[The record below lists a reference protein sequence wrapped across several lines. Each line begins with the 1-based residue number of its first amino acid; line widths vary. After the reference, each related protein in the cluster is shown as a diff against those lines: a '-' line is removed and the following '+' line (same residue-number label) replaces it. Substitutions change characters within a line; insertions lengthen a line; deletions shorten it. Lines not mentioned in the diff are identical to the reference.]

1 MVFTGPNRGPIR
13 GPMRE
18 LTTAAALAATL
29 VGCGSDPPEVDQPKI
44 SPPGFQVRS
53 ARPVPVAVT
62 RALAVPLQAPASM
75 AEPLALAPPVVVSSN
90 GPDPLA
96 SYPPQDECA
105 KLPGFAA
112 FRDAL
117 FIAVRKRDAAA
128 LTALADPA
136 VNLDFGGGSGTDEWR
151 KRLES
156 SPALWGELAELE
168 GLGCAQDGGVV
179 TMPWIFSRVPD
190 AVDAYRAMLVTDK
203 GVPLHIESA
212 AEAKELAKLDW
223 ALVETVGTPEAG
235 AFREVTSGTSRGFV
249 EAAKL
254 RAVLD
259 YRLIADRQNGEWK
272 VTAFVAGD

>member
-1 MVFTGPNRGPIR
+1 MVFR
-13 GPMRE
+13 GPMLR
-18 LTTAAALAATL
+18 LGLGTAVAMLAA
-29 VGCGSDPPEVDQPKI
+29 CGSDPPKVDRPEVN
-44 SPPGFQVRS
+44 PPGSQVRS

-62 RALAVPLQAPASM
+62 RTLAVPVRAPPSM
-75 AEPLALAPPVVVSSN
+75 AEPLPQLPPVVVSSN
-90 GPDPLA
+90 GPDPLV

-112 FRDAL
+112 FRDSL
-117 FIAVRKRDAAA
+117 FTAVRKRDAAA

-151 KRLES
+151 TRLAS
-156 SPALWGELAELE
+156 SPALWGELAQLD
-168 GLGCAQDGGVV
+168 GFGCAEDGGVV

-190 AVDAYRAMLVTDK
+190 AVDANSAMLVTDK
-203 GVPLHIESA
+203 GVPLRSGTA
-212 AEAKELAKLDW
+212 ADAKELAKLDW
-223 ALVETVGTPEAG
+223 ALVATVGASEAG
-235 AFREVTSGTSRGFV
+235 AFREVTSGKSRGFV
-249 EAAKL
+249 ETAKL